1 MDADHRPGPSSS
13 PKTANSNANVS
24 TNTDSTAS
32 TDASVDGTD
41 TSTDTGTNTTA
52 LTSIRTET
60 ETADVELP
68 SLSLAGLELQ
78 WDVPTSAFDFPPL
91 DTATTPGVF
100 SWNLDTIFASEAPN
114 TQPDGGL
121 DSIGA
126 DPRPAEESACS
137 CAAELLDCLFQVAA
151 ELGAAEDGA
160 SRVLRAIT
168 ASRRVL
174 DVCQTA
180 ADQIALALDLGSVWT
195 DSASPRYYL
204 QADGLAR
211 ENVLLRFGNYT
222 VNGANRRLVLRSM
235 LVRRLISLQE
245 VMDMARC
252 AIDTLDLGT
261 ITPCKKTLVGLVT
274 EVVGVVSS
282 KSFLSS
288 PSAYLLSST
297 ASPAAMTIKVGINGF
312 GRIGRIIFRN
322 SLDHDDVHIAAINDP
337 FIDTKYAEYML
348 KYDTMHGTFSGT
360 VGTDG
365 TDLVVNGETV
375 KFFQEKDP
383 ANIKWDEAGVEYVIE
398 SSGAFTTT
406 AKAKPHLRKGVKKVI
421 ISAPSSDAPMYVMGV
436 NEQTYAG
443 NADVI
448 SNASCTTNCLAVL
461 AKVIH
466 DEFIIVEGL
475 MNAVHSYTASQKIVD
490 NVSSKDWR
498 GGRAAAVNIIPSSTG
513 AAKAVG
519 KVIPELQGKVTG
531 MSFRVPT
538 PNVSVIDFTLR
549 TEKPASYADICILA
563 YVEDDLVSSD
573 LKGNPNS
580 SVFDAKAGIA
590 LNQNFFKLVSWYD
603 NEWAYSRRVLDLAA
617 YVAKV
622 DGHA

>member
-1 MDADHRPGPSSS
+1 MDADHRVKSPKHRLTCDNCKKSKVRCSQDRPVCSRCSRQSVECNYSLSRRAGRPRLNRSFSKHTPQRATQLASRSSLQPGPSSS

-52 LTSIRTET
+52 LTSIGTET

-91 DTATTPGVF
+91 DTTTTPGVF

-137 CAAELLDCLFQVAA
+137 CAAELLDCLFQVSA

-174 DVCQTA
+174 DVCQTVLCCSRCVARWSTTLLLCQA

-252 AIDTLDLGT
+252 AIDALDLGA
-261 ITPCKKTLVGLVT
+261 ITPCEKTLVGLVT

-282 KSFLSS
+282 K
-288 PSAYLLSST
+288 
-297 ASPAAMTIKVGINGF
+297 V
-312 GRIGRIIFRN
+312 
-322 SLDHDDVHIAAINDP
+322 
-337 FIDTKYAEYML
+337 
-348 KYDTMHGTFSGT
+348 
-360 VGTDG
+360 
-365 TDLVVNGETV
+365 
-375 KFFQEKDP
+375 
-383 ANIKWDEAGVEYVIE
+383 
-398 SSGAFTTT
+398 
-406 AKAKPHLRKGVKKVI
+406 
-421 ISAPSSDAPMYVMGV
+421 
-436 NEQTYAG
+436 
-443 NADVI
+443 
-448 SNASCTTNCLAVL
+448 
-461 AKVIH
+461 
-466 DEFIIVEGL
+466 
-475 MNAVHSYTASQKIVD
+475 
-490 NVSSKDWR
+490 
-498 GGRAAAVNIIPSSTG
+498 
-513 AAKAVG
+513 
-519 KVIPELQGKVTG
+519 
-531 MSFRVPT
+531 
-538 PNVSVIDFTLR
+538 
-549 TEKPASYADICILA
+549 
-563 YVEDDLVSSD
+563 DLVSTS
-573 LKGNPNS
+573 L
-580 SVFDAKAGIA
+580 
-590 LNQNFFKLVSWYD
+590 
-603 NEWAYSRRVLDLAA
+603 
-617 YVAKV
+617 
-622 DGHA
+622 